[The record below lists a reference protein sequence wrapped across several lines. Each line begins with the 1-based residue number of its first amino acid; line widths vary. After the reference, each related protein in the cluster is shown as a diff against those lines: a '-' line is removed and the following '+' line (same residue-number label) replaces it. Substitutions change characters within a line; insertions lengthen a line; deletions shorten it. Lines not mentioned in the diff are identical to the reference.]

1 MRSDLMKKGIEKAP
15 HRSLMKAVGL
25 TDEEIARPLVGIANS
40 WNEIVPGHTHLR
52 DIVEAVKAGV
62 RMSGGTPLEFG
73 VIGAC
78 DGLAMNHPGMKYSLA
93 SRELIADSI
102 EVMVTAQPFD
112 ALVLVPNCDKII
124 PGMIMAALRL
134 NIPAIVIS
142 GGPML
147 AGRQGGKKID
157 LISVFEGVGAVK
169 AKRMKASQLAEI
181 EDNACPTCG
190 SCSGMFTANSMNC
203 LTEAIGLGLP
213 GNGTI
218 PAVTSARRRL
228 AKHAGMQV
236 MELLRRNIRPRDI
249 VTKQSMAN
257 AIAVDM
263 ALGASSNTVLHLPA
277 IAHEAGFTLELET
290 FNKVSRT
297 VRRLCHVSP
306 AGPWHL
312 EDIDAAGGIPAVMAE
327 LAKGKQIDL
336 TTMTATGKRTG
347 ALLKEARLRDPEV
360 IRPWANPFAKEG
372 GLAILFGNLAPGGAV
387 VKQSGVA
394 PDMMKRTLTAHVFE
408 SEGEGSAAILAGKVK
423 KGEVIV
429 IRYEGPRGGPGMQE
443 MLAPTS
449 AVVGMGLDHDVAL
462 ITDGRFSGG
471 TRGAAIG
478 HVSPEAAE
486 GGAIAL
492 VKNGDRIEIDI
503 PGRRLELLVSKTE
516 LAKRRKAWK
525 APKPKITTGYLARY
539 ARMVRSAGTGAI
551 LED

>member
-1 MRSDLMKKGIEKAP
+1 MRSDLMKKGLEKAP

-62 RMSGGTPLEFG
+62 RIAGGTPLEFG

-102 EVMVTAQPFD
+102 EVMGMAQPFD

-134 NIPAIVIS
+134 NIPAIVVS

-147 AGRQGGKKID
+147 AGRHRGKTVD

-169 AKRMKASQLAEI
+169 AKKMSAAELAEM
-181 EDNACPTCG
+181 EDSACPTCG

-236 MELLRRNIRPRDI
+236 MELLRKDIRPRDI
-249 VTKQSMAN
+249 VTKKSMAN

-290 FNKVSRT
+290 FNAFSRK
-297 VRRLCHVSP
+297 VRRPVQHLPRGPLAPRGHRRRRRHP
-306 AGPWHL
+306 GRDGRAGQGR
-312 EDIDAAGGIPAVMAE
+312 AAQPLDDDGERQAHRGAAQGRP
-327 LAKGKQIDL
+327 GC
-336 TTMTATGKRTG
+336 ATPRS
-347 ALLKEARLRDPEV
+347 
-360 IRPWANPFAKEG
+360 IRPWDNPFSKEG

-394 PDMMKRTLTAHVFE
+394 PDMMKRTLTAHVFD
-408 SEGEGSAAILAGKVK
+408 SEEAGLGGDPRREDQEG
-423 KGEVIV
+423 
-429 IRYEGPRGGPGMQE
+429 R
-443 MLAPTS
+443 
-449 AVVGMGLDHDVAL
+449 
-462 ITDGRFSGG
+462 
-471 TRGAAIG
+471 
-478 HVSPEAAE
+478 
-486 GGAIAL
+486 
-492 VKNGDRIEIDI
+492 GDRH
-503 PGRRLELLVSKTE
+503 PLRGPARRPRHAARCS
-516 LAKRRKAWK
+516 RRPRRSSAWGWS
-525 APKPKITTGYLARY
+525 TTSR
-539 ARMVRSAGTGAI
+539 
-551 LED
+551 